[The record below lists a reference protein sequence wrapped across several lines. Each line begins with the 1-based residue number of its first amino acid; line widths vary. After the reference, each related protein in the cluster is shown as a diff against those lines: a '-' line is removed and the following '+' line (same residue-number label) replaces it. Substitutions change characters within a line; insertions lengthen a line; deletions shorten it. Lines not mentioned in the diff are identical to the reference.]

1 MKKTGVNLG
10 FIVLS
15 IVGSVL
21 LIHELALP
29 TLVNYPRLAHMIQ
42 RFAYTEQVLIFFLFL
57 SMWLFFLQWQWG
69 KFSVIYL
76 YLVYAI
82 YLFLLFV
89 VLFAKAKRYH
99 AYSFNPFDFLI
110 WEKHTLIEAVL
121 NVVYLIPLGGL
132 YGLKAK
138 RWEFVI
144 IALTTILGIETLQY
158 VFYVGTFGIS
168 DILLN
173 FIGCS
178 IGYAFVRFVRLHTR
192 KTII

>member
-1 MKKTGVNLG
+1 MKQFALNLG
-10 FIVLS
+10 YFLFSLMGS
-15 IVGSVL
+15 IV

-29 TLVNYPRLAHMIQ
+29 TLVNYPRLNHMIK
-42 RFAYTEQVLIFFLFL
+42 RFAYTEQVLTFFLFL
-57 SMWLFFLQWQWG
+57 SIWLFLIQWQLE

-99 AYSFNPFDFLI
+99 AYFFDPFDFLI
-110 WEKHTLIEAVL
+110 WEKRVIVEAIL
-121 NVVYLIPLGGL
+121 NVLYLIPLGGL

-138 RWEFVI
+138 NWEFVV

-158 VFYVGTFGIS
+158 VFYVGTFAIS

-173 FIGCS
+173 FIGCT
-178 IGYAFVRFVRLHTR
+178 IGYIFARFVLLKTK
-192 KTII
+192 KTIS